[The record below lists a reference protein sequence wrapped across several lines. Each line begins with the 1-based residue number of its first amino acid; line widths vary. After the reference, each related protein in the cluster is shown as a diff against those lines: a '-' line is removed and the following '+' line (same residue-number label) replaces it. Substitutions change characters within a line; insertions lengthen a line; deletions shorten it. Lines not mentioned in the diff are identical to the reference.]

1 MKRCPTCDKTF
12 ADGMRFCQTDGT
24 VLVDDAPAADPYKT
38 VVSNQ
43 SEIPVPPADP
53 FKTMVASPP
62 TFAKDEDEV
71 LQSPDELDE
80 MKTILVS
87 RDELKSSEAED
98 VPKLD
103 LPPPSPFNSSAPLIE
118 PSSPNPSSFGDL
130 GQESS
135 SPESSGTNPN
145 DTSAATDSSSFQ
157 ENPAPK
163 FDSKPFENDFSQKS
177 PYGNQENKAIPS
189 PFQDSIPHNY
199 QSPYTPPFDEPQPPM
214 QQSEPMFGGQPE
226 SASQSPFE
234 QSPFSQPEPFNPPM
248 QQTEWTPPPAPVSEW
263 QNQNLGANQPFQ
275 PSGASVGQNQTLAI
289 VSLVCGILSIFCCG
303 WVVPGIAAVVLG
315 YIAKN
320 KADQNP
326 NEYGGRGLALG
337 GMITGGIS
345 IILGIIVII
354 LYLFTGLLAGIGNL
368 N

>member
-24 VLVDDAPAADPYKT
+24 VLVDDAPTADPYKT

-43 SEIPVPPADP
+43 SEIPAPPADP

-62 TFAKDEDEV
+62 TFAKDEDDV
-71 LQSPDELDE
+71 LQSPGELDE
-80 MKTILVS
+80 IKTMLVS

-103 LPPPSPFNSSAPLIE
+103 LPPPSPFNPPAPLIE
-118 PSSPNPSSFGDL
+118 PSPSPSSFGDL

-135 SPESSGTNPN
+135 SPKSSGTNPN
-145 DTSAATDSSSFQ
+145 DATALTDSSSFQ

-199 QSPYTPPFDEPQPPM
+199 QSPYTPPFDEPQPPL

-226 SASQSPFE
+226 SASQSPFG

-263 QNQNLGANQPFQ
+263 QNQNLGANQSFQ

-289 VSLVCGILSIFCCG
+289 VSLVCGVLSIICCFSFVTG
-303 WVVPGIAAVVLG
+303 PAGLITG
-315 YIAKN
+315 FMAKN
-320 KADQNP
+320 KADQDP
-326 NEYGGRGLALG
+326 AQFGGRGLALA
-337 GMITGGIS
+337 GMITGGIGTL
-345 IILGIIVII
+345 IGILVII
-354 LYLFTGLLAGIGNL
+354 LQILGAFAGRF
-368 N
+368 